1 MYRKQSEKLV
11 FSVKAL
17 RKIQTKKKNKQDK
30 NQIKQEYIITGAP
43 VPTFTFQIKIIICNS
58 I

>member
-17 RKIQTKKKNKQDK
+17 RKIQTKKNKQDK

>member
-17 RKIQTKKKNKQDK
+17 RKIQTKKKKQDK